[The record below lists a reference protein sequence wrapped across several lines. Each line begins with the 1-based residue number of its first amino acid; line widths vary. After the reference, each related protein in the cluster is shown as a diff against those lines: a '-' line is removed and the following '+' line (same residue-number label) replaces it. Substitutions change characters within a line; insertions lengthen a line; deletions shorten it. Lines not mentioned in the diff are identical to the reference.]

1 MKELDLH
8 GLSHDRIKDIVSS
21 WVHENPPPVE
31 IGDEYFNNGPVSDEE
46 IEAGRAVIMSLVYAM
61 QLEQSRA
68 RLYFTLIPLA
78 FSVGLLLGYYISYVN
93 L

>member
-1 MKELDLH
+1 MSQEDKEE
-8 GLSHDRIKDIVSS
+8 IEETIT
-21 WVHENPPPVE
+21 VE
-31 IGDEYFNNGPVSDEE
+31 LGDEYFNNGPASDEE
-46 IEAGRAVIMSLVYAM
+46 IEAGRAVIMGIVYAM